1 MLFEIKCLHSAYIQ
15 KRGIKMRL
23 TKSVVEHSSLPLK
36 GQTFLWDSDV
46 KGFGVRLTPSGRTY
60 IAQGRVKGVER
71 RVSLGRHGI
80 LTVQEARNK
89 ARAQLS
95 SMLDGVDPVVEKKR
109 SDAYSLTLERLSEKY
124 IAARRDLK
132 PSYIAD
138 IKKHVSKSFASWADR
153 PAVEITRDKVA
164 TLFRELTER
173 SPAQANQALRVLR
186 ALLNYARAAY
196 RPGDQPL
203 IVENPVKILSDA
215 KLWNRIQARSGRI
228 PTEKIGAAWN
238 VIRELR
244 NAPDQTRIGETLA
257 DAVSFLLLTGARWSE
272 GAALAWDRVNLEDQ
286 WWHLPDPKNRKP
298 LTFPMPKAAVE
309 ILERRD
315 NTNPFI
321 FPARSGDGHIREA
334 RGVLEKVSTAVGVRV
349 TPHDLRRTFRAVAGE
364 CGVEFWKTKL
374 LMGHKISGDVTISHY
389 TETSD
394 LRYLAPE
401 SNAIAAWIIRQ
412 GKIAASDNVVQL
424 PVRVRG

>member
-1 MLFEIKCLHSAYIQ
+1 MK
-15 KRGIKMRL
+15 L
-23 TKSVVEHSSLPLK
+23 TKSVVEHSMLPLK
-36 GQTFLWDSDV
+36 GQTFLWDSEI

-60 IAQGRVKGVER
+60 IVQGRVNGVDR
-71 RVSLGRHGI
+71 RVSLGKHGI

-95 SMLDGVDPVVEKKR
+95 SMLEGIDPVVEKKR
-109 SDAYSLTLERLSEKY
+109 SDAYALTLQELSGKY
-124 IAARRDLK
+124 IEARRDLK
-132 PSYIAD
+132 PSSIAD
-138 IKKHVSKSFASWADR
+138 IKKHIEKSFVSWADR
-153 PAVEITRDKVA
+153 PAVEITRDKCA
-164 TLFRELTER
+164 TLFGELSER
-173 SPAQANQALRVLR
+173 SPAQANQAFRVLR

-196 RPGDQPL
+196 RSGDQPL
-203 IVENPVKILSDA
+203 IVENPVKIISDA

-228 PTEKIGAAWN
+228 PTDKIGIAWN
-238 VIRELR
+238 VIQKLR
-244 NAPDQTRIGETLA
+244 NAPDQSKIGETLA

-272 GAALAWDRVNLEDQ
+272 AAALTWDQVDLKDG

-315 NTNPFI
+315 KTNPFI
-321 FPARSGDGHIREA
+321 FPARSGTGHITEA
-334 RGVLEKVSTAVGVRV
+334 RGVLEKVSAAVGVRV
-349 TPHDLRRTFRAVAGE
+349 SPHDLRRTFRAVSGE

-401 SNAIAAWIIRQ
+401 SNAIAGWIIRQ
-412 GKIAASDNVVQL
+412 GTIAASDNVIQL
-424 PVRVRG
+424 PVKAGGKSR